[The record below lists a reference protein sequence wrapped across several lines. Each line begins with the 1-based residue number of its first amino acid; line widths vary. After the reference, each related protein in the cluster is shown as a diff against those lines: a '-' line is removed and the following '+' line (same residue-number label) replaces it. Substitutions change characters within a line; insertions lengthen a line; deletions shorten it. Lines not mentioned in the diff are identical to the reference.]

1 MKPFA
6 MVLASASC
14 LAAWSA
20 TVVEAQSIPA
30 DATVRPVSAIERTK
44 VVTEL
49 ADVLKREYVDA
60 LVGKRYAKRLR
71 TQLALGAYDRLT
83 DPVALGDAI
92 TADLQ
97 TVSPDRHLRVG
108 PRDGFRKPR
117 PLLRDMP
124 ESAKPSGPPGLE
136 AAAVLP
142 GNIAYLRFNAF
153 PDDPTS
159 AQKARSFLLSHQDAR
174 AIVIDCRPNRGG
186 GMEVMNAILPLFYD
200 KPTVQVRMDTRTS
213 AEAGSPDEPEP
224 MLVRRRSA
232 ADIIRYDHLVTPDA
246 TERGLR
252 RTPIYYLTSR
262 RTASAAEHF
271 ALALHR
277 NRRAVLVGETTAGA
291 NHYGDEVAVGER
303 FLAFVPVGRTYDPDT
318 GKDWEGSGIK
328 PDVQVP
334 ADDALDV
341 ALRLAR
347 KHNGQTRT
355 GNAG

>member
-1 MKPFA
+1 MKSIE
-6 MVLASASC
+6 VLLAAVVC
-14 LAAWSA
+14 LAARPA
-20 TVVEAQSIPA
+20 TVEAQSEP
-30 DATVRPVSAIERTK
+30 TLSVVRPLGPSERKTI
-44 VVTEL
+44 VTEL
-49 ADVLKREYVDA
+49 ADVLDREYVTP
-60 LVGKRYAKRLR
+60 LVGHRYAKRLR
-71 TQLALGAYDRLT
+71 TQLALGSYEHIAA
-83 DPVALGDAI
+83 PAALGEAI
-92 TADLQ
+92 TSDLQ
-97 TVSPDRHLRVG
+97 KVSPDRHLRVG

-117 PLLRDMP
+117 TLPGDMP

-136 AAAVLP
+136 AVAVLP

-153 PDDPTS
+153 PDDPVS

-174 AIVIDCRPNRGG
+174 AIIIDCRPNRGG
-186 GMEVMNAILPLFYD
+186 GMSVMNALLPLFYD

-213 AEAGSPDEPEP
+213 AESASPDEPEP

-232 ADIIRYDHLVTPDA
+232 ADIVRYDHVVTPDV

-262 RTASAAEHF
+262 RTASAAEHL
-271 ALALHR
+271 ALALQR

-291 NHYGDEVAVGER
+291 NHYGDEVKVGER
-303 FLAFVPVGRTYDPDT
+303 FMAFVPVGRTYDPDT

-334 ADDALDV
+334 ADNALDV

-347 KHNGQTRT
+347 KGRGDNRT
-355 GNAG
+355 SIDG